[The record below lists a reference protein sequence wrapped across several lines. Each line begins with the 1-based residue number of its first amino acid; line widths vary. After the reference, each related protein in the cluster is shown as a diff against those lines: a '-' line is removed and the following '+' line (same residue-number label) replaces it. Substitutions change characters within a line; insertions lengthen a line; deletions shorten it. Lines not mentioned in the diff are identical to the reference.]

1 MHSNLELTI
10 SIFLTSAYLHV
21 NNHWCLYY
29 CVYTIV
35 LLFLFVGPMLVQVYL
50 PLCPAVFFSFSAN
63 KFDLI

>member
-1 MHSNLELTI
+1 M
-10 SIFLTSAYLHV
+10 LHV
-21 NNHWCLYY
+21 VENFAVTYEVTPGDSNSYNSYY

-50 PLCPAVFFSFSAN
+50 PLCPAVSFSAN